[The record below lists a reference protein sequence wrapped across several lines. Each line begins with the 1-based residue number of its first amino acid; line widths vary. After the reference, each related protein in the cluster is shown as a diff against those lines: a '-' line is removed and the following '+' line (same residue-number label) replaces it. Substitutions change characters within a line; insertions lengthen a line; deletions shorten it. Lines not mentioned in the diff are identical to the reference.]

1 MLVLLGAVC
10 RIVSAVERPGQAKPG
25 LAGRFKVASNR

>member
-10 RIVSAVERPGQAKPG
+10 RIVSAVERPEQGKPG
-25 LAGRFKVASNR
+25 LVGQFKVASNR